1 MEYSKRETN
10 QMTKV
15 DSFMNNI
22 YYKIIKKNV
31 RSTYLFCSELRILIH
46 IKKIFKKYYFFPSNE
61 AEKFRK

>member
-1 MEYSKRETN
+1 MY
-10 QMTKV
+10 V
-15 DSFMNNI
+15 VHIYFVPNI
-22 YYKIIKKNV
+22 YKKNFFLNV